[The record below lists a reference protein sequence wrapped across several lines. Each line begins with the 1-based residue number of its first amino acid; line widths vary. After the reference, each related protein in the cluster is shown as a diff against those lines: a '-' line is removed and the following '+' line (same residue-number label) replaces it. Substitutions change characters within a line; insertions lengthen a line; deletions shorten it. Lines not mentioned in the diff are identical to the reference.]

1 MQFVPPQTVDPN
13 VPATIPPDRLQD
25 FKGFLD
31 IVLET
36 VVGGAA
42 PDVLALGLQLWGGL
56 AAVTVAW
63 TGLRIAFSGTFEPW
77 ALVRLVLAVAIP
89 RTLLH
94 YYSLPIPG
102 VGFSFPATVAA
113 GGSWLQN
120 LFISDVV
127 SVGYTEITALLQA
140 FAGALGAAWS
150 TGSLVSV
157 VTEGVS
163 VLFSSL
169 VTLAM
174 GVPLVLGLIALF
186 SLTYAQVIWAQVALA
201 ITVLLGPVFIP
212 WLLFEPMSF
221 LFWGW
226 FRSLMTYTLYGVV
239 AGAVLRVF
247 MGVGMGYVTTYTGAL
262 MGTGTADPAELGLW
276 AAVLLPLIVSGLIA
290 GLKVGELAAMLVS
303 GSGSV
308 GSGFM
313 ALVVRGGAKAAP
325 ARAAAGAAGT

>member
-1 MQFVPPQTVDPN
+1 MQIPPPQTVDPN
-13 VPATIPPDRLQD
+13 VPAQIPPDRLQD
-25 FKGFLD
+25 LKGFLD
-31 IVLET
+31 VVLET

-42 PDVLALGLQLWGGL
+42 PDVLALGNQLWGGL
-56 AAVTVAW
+56 ATVVVAW
-63 TGLRIAFSGTFEPW
+63 TGLRIAFSGSFEPW

-89 RTLLH
+89 RTILH

-102 VGFSFPATVAA
+102 VGFSFPATIAA
-113 GGSWLQN
+113 GGVWLQN
-120 LFISDVV
+120 LFVSDVV
-127 SVGYTEITALLQA
+127 SVGYTEITALVQA
-140 FAGALGAAWS
+140 FAVGLGAAWS
-150 TGSLVSV
+150 SGSLVAV

-163 VLFSSL
+163 VFFSSL
-169 VTLAM
+169 LTLAM
-174 GVPLVLGLIALF
+174 GVPIVLGLVALF

-226 FRSLMTYTLYGVV
+226 FRTLLTFTLYGVV

-247 MGVGMGYVTTYTGAL
+247 MGVGMGYITTYTGAL
-262 MGTGTADPAELGLW
+262 MGTGPADPAELGLW
-276 AAVLLPLIVSGLIA
+276 VVVLLPLIVSGLIA
-290 GLKVGELAAMLVS
+290 GLKVGEVAAMLVS

-313 ALVVRGGAKAAP
+313 ALVVKARGGAASSP
-325 ARAAAGAAGT
+325 ARAAATGN